1 MSLQEQ
7 GGEPQTQCACP
18 HGSTCAVR
26 DAAGSK
32 GRSCRGVG
40 GVTVC
45 GQDPQPPS
53 VAHRAAARSARMPL
67 GNERR
72 AAGWRPHRVLAA
84 ALAARTGHVSDGAAR
99 VNDQREVAG
108 RRAQGQLGVEVPL
121 GGGAAQGKMLGGRA
135 TATGHAAMRPRGAA
149 RRSKGGA
156 EQVDCLRST
165 WCCCCRCCCPL
176 PAGAQPACWR
186 AALRIYA
193 RLCSPFPHGAV
204 YWERPVAQQAA

>member
-67 GNERR
+67 GTERR

-84 ALAARTGHVSDGAAR
+84 ALAARCPGGLLGEAKVVRSRWIAC
-99 VNDQREVAG
+99 VA
-108 RRAQGQLGVEVPL
+108 
-121 GGGAAQGKMLGGRA
+121 
-135 TATGHAAMRPRGAA
+135 RGAA
-149 RRSKGGA
+149 AVAVAARFPLARSR
-156 EQVDCLRST
+156 L
-165 WCCCCRCCCPL
+165 
-176 PAGAQPACWR
+176 AGAQRCAYMRACAHPSR
-186 AALRIYA
+186 TAPCIGSVPLR
-193 RLCSPFPHGAV
+193 S
-204 YWERPVAQQAA
+204 RPRDGPVTCLLSIGNA